1 MTTLKTSS
9 PMPTQ
14 APTQQ
19 ILNPW
24 LAFCDSQAYI
34 HLNSGK
40 TGFHPQTSIGILD
53 GPRAR
58 FFVPNI
64 LAQGI

>member
-1 MTTLKTSS
+1 MNASETST
-9 PMPTQ
+9 PT
-14 APTQQ
+14 PTQQ
-19 ILNPW
+19 FLNPW

-40 TGFHPQTSIGILD
+40 TGLHPQTSIGILD